1 MTDAI
6 GADFRLNYIIY
17 TCWAARLKDFDAC
30 PVDDLPQCLGD
41 LEVLVYQAGG
51 QRQNWGDLFMKY
63 ASDQTL
69 WGPACEAAAD
79 GEISDEVKKY
89 LGILD
94 SPQETGV
101 VSIDCNSYDQPTSDE
116 EGDCFAVPADQ
127 YLEYAGSVVTG
138 MVNGMDF
145 AGSKCT
151 F

>member
-1 MTDAI
+1 M
-6 GADFRLNYIIY
+6 NYIIY
-17 TCWAARLKDFDAC
+17 TCWAARLKDPDAC
-30 PVDDLPQCLGD
+30 PVDDLPQCLQD
-41 LEVLVYQAGG
+41 LEVLVYQETGHHIEWAKI
-51 QRQNWGDLFMKY
+51 FTEA
-63 ASDQTL
+63 ASNTTF